1 LIPSPSKNVE
11 LPLAGHEH
19 PALQWQEDLHRQS
32 VQDLHSLAVHSQQHL
47 HWQSAHLHLA
57 QHLQT
62 ENDVSN

>member
-32 VQDLHSLAVHSQQHL
+32 VQDLHS
-47 HWQSAHLHLA
+47 
-57 QHLQT
+57 
-62 ENDVSN
+62 ENIGQNSMK